1 MAGSSSGAAGPFDSR
16 PDGMPVAEIA
26 LQMSEKKPCLRCER
40 AIDPYAKICPYC
52 NWDQSQTNPP
62 PMQAN
67 EGGATYVPPAER
79 NWRRLVMTVGGFILL
94 LAVSFG
100 VGAWINSDGAPKNA
114 PEPVT
119 TSAEQPAPAPTK
131 RSGMTLVPVEPGDE
145 NEPPITSAPSAV
157 VAEGQPAE
165 YQRSDATAVS
175 SVEYTQL
182 AQRAI
187 AEKKANVV
195 DPRSI
200 RGPAYTPAPA
210 RERMPVRSQT
220 NPDSPASP
228 QSPMT
233 SASGDSPQVPTERA
247 RVVVSTRPVPQYQPV
262 PEITVAEPVTAR
274 LELVVGADGRV
285 KEVNLKNSIPGQ
297 TPKLIAA
304 VQSWRFKPATENGV
318 PVSAPFTVDIS
329 FGPR

>member
-1 MAGSSSGAAGPFDSR
+1 MT
-16 PDGMPVAEIA
+16 
-26 LQMSEKKPCLRCER
+26 EKKPCLRCER

-62 PMQAN
+62 PMQQAN

-79 NWRRLVMTVGGFILL
+79 NWRRLLMTVGGFILL

-100 VGAWINSDGAPKNA
+100 VGAWINSDGAPKGA

-119 TSAEQPAPAPTK
+119 TSAEQPAVAPTK
-131 RSGMTLVPVEPGDE
+131 RSGMTLVPVQPGE
-145 NEPPITSAPSAV
+145 EFEAPITSAPAAT

-182 AQRAI
+182 AQRALS
-187 AEKKANVV
+187 EKKAAVV
-195 DPRSI
+195 DPRTI
-200 RGPAYTPAPA
+200 RGPAYTPAPV
-210 RERMPVRSQT
+210 RERMPVTPRQT
-220 NPDSPASP
+220 DESREPA
-228 QSPMT
+228 MT
-233 SASGDSPQVPTERA
+233 SGSGSSGDPPQVPTERA

-262 PEITVAEPVTAR
+262 PDITVAERVTAR

-329 FGPR
+329 FGPQ

>member
-1 MAGSSSGAAGPFDSR
+1 
-16 PDGMPVAEIA
+16 
-26 LQMSEKKPCLRCER
+26 MSDKKPCLRCDR
-40 AIDPYAKICPYC
+40 AIDPFAKICPYC
-52 NWDQSQTNPP
+52 NWDQSQSNPP
-62 PMQAN
+62 AQQAN
-67 EGGATYVPPAER
+67 EGGATYVPPEER
-79 NWRRLVMTVGGFILL
+79 KWRRMAMIIGGFVLL
-94 LAVSFG
+94 LVASFG
-100 VGAWINSDGAPKNA
+100 IGAWINSDGAPKNA

-131 RSGMTLVPVEPGDE
+131 RSDMTLVPVQPGDAFE
-145 NEPPITSAPSAV
+145 QPITSAPLAT

-182 AQRAI
+182 AQRAQ

-200 RGPAYTPAPA
+200 RGPAYTPAPPA
-210 RERMPVRSQT
+210 PRAERR
-220 NPDSPASP
+220 P
-228 QSPMT
+228 QEFPSERTSGST
-233 SASGDSPQVPTERA
+233 SASASQNSPQTPRERA
-247 RVVVSTRPVPQYQPV
+247 RVVVSTRPVPEYQPIPDIKV
-262 PEITVAEPVTAR
+262 SQRVTAR
-274 LELVVGADGRV
+274 LELVIGSDGRV

-329 FGPR
+329 FGANE